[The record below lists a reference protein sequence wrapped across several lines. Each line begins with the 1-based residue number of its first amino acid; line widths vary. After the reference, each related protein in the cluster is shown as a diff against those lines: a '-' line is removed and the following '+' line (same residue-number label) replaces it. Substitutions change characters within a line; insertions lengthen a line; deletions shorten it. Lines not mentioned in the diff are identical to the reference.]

1 MVWLSLLVRASPLVF
16 ENMATPKHEKGRSFI
31 THWVVVGTSLQ
42 DTALFKARY
51 FDNSYVTACQTT
63 TSNTS
68 SAEEANKQ
76 KYVYIKM
83 IFNAMTSLV
92 NDIIIFFFFSPR
104 SLSLFVF
111 VLNNSLSGGRV
122 YFGRRSREGQEKWKS
137 GSKIN

>member
-104 SLSLFVF
+104 SLFLF
-111 VLNNSLSGGRV
+111 LL
-122 YFGRRSREGQEKWKS
+122 
-137 GSKIN
+137 